1 MNQRGEVLPD
11 EPTGTDSIL
20 FMDEDERALFTEA
33 RLGEEAHAFL
43 RSDLGQLM
51 LARAKE
57 QVEVAKDEL
66 LAIKPWS
73 PFARRKLQQ
82 AQFNVAVAKQFPRWL
97 AEVIQH
103 ADEAFQQL
111 KARQ

>member
-1 MNQRGEVLPD
+1 MQQRGEVLPD
-11 EPTGTDSIL
+11 EVPSTDSIL
-20 FMDEDERALFTEA
+20 FMDEEERALFTEA
-33 RLGEEAHAFL
+33 KLGEEAHAFL
-43 RSDLGQLM
+43 RSDLGRLM

-57 QVEVAKDEL
+57 EVEQAKDDL
-66 LAIKPWS
+66 LQIKPWS
-73 PFARRKLQQ
+73 PFARRRLQQ
-82 AQFNVAVAKQFPRWL
+82 AQFRVAVAQQFPRWL